1 MANKLETPFDTRYFD
16 KYEEA
21 DPWWVPDYE
30 LKNQIKRKED
40 NFDDYLFF
48 DFTLKNDVLKEKR
61 EFIENYFENLKNIE
75 KSKKMYKKQKKP
87 NIVKED
93 SLVSFVFSGD
103 LESVRLKKAGSSK
116 KNSRKKTTCDIS
128 RKTKDEA
135 KSLTP
140 FRMTK
145 KTLSKKTVVAKN
157 VNKKNK
163 KLLLNKHTSKEMFK
177 TYMIK
182 SNKDEFK
189 KISIPKYYR
198 TKAGKSK
205 NKKKQEDRESE
216 LINYNFFKTTIHDEN
231 HKESYNRVKSPKMI
245 NKINLGERSVKNKF
259 IINIKNFQSPP
270 KKKNFL
276 LDFLNTNVYKK
287 KKQSIVSSQKRLK
300 TETGANKTA
309 KLKGV
314 AGKKL
319 RLKSPLAKTLL
330 ESKQNRYK

>member
-1 MANKLETPFDTRYFD
+1 M
-16 KYEEA
+16 
-21 DPWWVPDYE
+21 PDYE
-30 LKNQIKRKED
+30 LKNKIKRKED

-48 DFTLKNDVLKEKR
+48 DFTLKNDVVKEKR
-61 EFIENYFENLKNIE
+61 EFIENYFESLKNM
-75 KSKKMYKKQKKP
+75 SKNSKICKKQKRP
-87 NIVKED
+87 VMVKEE
-93 SLVSFVFSGD
+93 SLISFAYSGD
-103 LESVRLKKAGSSK
+103 MESARLKRSGSSK
-116 KNSRKKTTCDIS
+116 KNSKKKTTCDVN
-128 RKTKDEA
+128 KKLKDEA

-145 KTLSKKTVVAKN
+145 KTVGKKTMA
-157 VNKKNK
+157 NKKSK
-163 KLLLNKHTSKEMFK
+163 KLLLNKQTNKEMFK

-182 SNKDEFK
+182 SNKSGFK
-189 KISIPKYYR
+189 KVSVPKRYN

-205 NKKKQEDRESE
+205 SKKRQEDTE
-216 LINYNFFKTTIHDEN
+216 LLNYNFFKTTITDEN
-231 HKESYNRVKSPKMI
+231 HKESFNQHKSPKLI
-245 NKINLGERSVKNKF
+245 NKIKFGERSVKNKF

-287 KKQSIVSSQKRLK
+287 KKQNFLGSQKRLK
-300 TETGANKTA
+300 TETSANKTA

-330 ESKQNRYK
+330 DSKKNRYK